1 MLTAMSHARKRRT
14 LHLSI
19 TLSVLLMVLNIVL
32 MVCWIVLLAHLNAW
46 SALTIGTVAFAL
58 ILVGSGFY
66 LFVTVKEVRL
76 NQRQSNFIDSVTH
89 ELKTPIASLRL
100 YLDTLRMRHVEP
112 HQQEEFLKVMD
123 GELIRLDHL
132 ISQLLEVAR
141 LDAIGHEAD
150 PEDIPLDSVLRRC
163 AELACRH
170 HKKDFA
176 ETISFDI
183 EPAIVRARRLP
194 LEMIFGN
201 LIDNAIKYGAA
212 VPHVKITVR
221 VTDLGRVVI
230 HVIDNGTGVAPHLR
244 KRIFRIFYR
253 GGSELERRQKGTGV
267 GLYIVRTLVG
277 LLKGKVQVF
286 DRQDANGSVFEVDL
300 PGRAIIGEGL
310 DPALDLSPL
319 PPTMSAD
326 SGTSPAA
333 ITPAKTNS

>member
-1 MLTAMSHARKRRT
+1 MSHARKRRT

-19 TLSVLLMVLNIVL
+19 TLSVLLMALNIAL
-32 MVCWIVLLAHLNAW
+32 MICWIVLLAHLNAW
-46 SALTIGTVAFAL
+46 SALTIGTVVFAL
-58 ILVGSGFY
+58 ILVVSGFY
-66 LFVTVKEVRL
+66 LFVTIKEVRL

-100 YLDTLRMRHVEP
+100 YLDTLRMRHLEP
-112 HQQEEFLKVMD
+112 RQREEFLKVMD

-150 PEDIPLDSVLRRC
+150 PEDIPLDPVLRRC

-170 HKKDFA
+170 HKRDFA
-176 ETISFDI
+176 ATVSFDM
-183 EPAIVRARRLP
+183 EPAVVRARRLP

-201 LIDNAIKYGAA
+201 LIDNAIKYGAT
-212 VPHVKITVR
+212 VPRVKISVR
-221 VTDLGRVVI
+221 VTDQGRVLV
-230 HVIDNGTGVAPHLR
+230 HVIDNGEGVAPHLR
-244 KRIFRIFYR
+244 KRIFRIFFR
-253 GGSELERRQKGTGV
+253 GGSELERRQTGTGV

-277 LLKGKVQVF
+277 LLNGKVQVL

-310 DPALDLSPL
+310 DSTLDLPSDPH
-319 PPTMSAD
+319 TMSGD
-326 SGTSPAA
+326 SSESPAVIMSA
-333 ITPAKTNS
+333 QSGS